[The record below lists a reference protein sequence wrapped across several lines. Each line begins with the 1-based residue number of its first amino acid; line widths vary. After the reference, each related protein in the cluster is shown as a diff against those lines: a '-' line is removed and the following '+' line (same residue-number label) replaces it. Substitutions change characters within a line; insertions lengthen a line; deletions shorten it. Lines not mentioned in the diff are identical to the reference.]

1 MISINKRVFIIWFLK
16 GVNSGS
22 YRLMINITK
31 YDLNDQEA
39 KLIED
44 SRKLSKMQISVVIQ
58 VAEIAGAKLDMWASV
73 SEQKKVA
80 KLIATEAVQNVAD
93 WRKLHP
99 MKPRQ

>member
-1 MISINKRVFIIWFLK
+1 
-16 GVNSGS
+16 
-22 YRLMINITK
+22 MINTTK
-31 YDLNDQEA
+31 FDLNDQER

-44 SRKLSKMQISVVIQ
+44 VRKLQKMQISVVIQ
-58 VAEIAGAKLDMWASV
+58 VTEITGARLDMWASV

-93 WRKLHP
+93 WRKANP

>member
-1 MISINKRVFIIWFLK
+1 M
-16 GVNSGS
+16 
-22 YRLMINITK
+22 TK

-44 SRKLSKMQISVVIQ
+44 VRKLQKMQISVIIQ
-58 VAEIAGAKLDMWASV
+58 TAEIAGGKLDMWASV

-80 KLIATEAVQNVAD
+80 KAIVTEAVQNVAD
-93 WRKLHP
+93 WRKANP

>member
-1 MISINKRVFIIWFLK
+1 
-16 GVNSGS
+16 
-22 YRLMINITK
+22 MINTTK
-31 YDLNDQEA
+31 FDLNDQER

-44 SRKLSKMQISVVIQ
+44 VRKLQKMQISVVIQ
-58 VAEIAGAKLDMWASV
+58 VAEIAGAKLDMWAPV

-93 WRKLHP
+93 WRKANP